1 MFDKNEIEEKLS
13 STEYDI
19 FITSERISSQKN
31 YLAVLEKYGGD
42 ITEAKKLLAV
52 TIETLY
58 VMQVYKEYLLYKLNI
73 FYANEKNKY
82 FFH

>member
-52 TIETLY
+52 AIETLY